1 MKERKIEF
9 PVIDSTKLMQ
19 DASFLF
25 RRLIMWHT
33 DDKVMRQA
41 MSLFWH
47 YLVFNVDFILQGKK
61 KE

>member
-1 MKERKIEF
+1 M
-9 PVIDSTKLMQ
+9 IDSTKLMQ